1 MSMDLSIPDSL
12 PTKLRMAAT
21 YRNSVTGQVLFHRRD
36 EAQSVFAVQ
45 TGRLRL
51 VRYTSEGKLVILQI
65 VRNGESFA
73 ESALFSDLYGCDAVA
88 ETPSRVIVYPK
99 QVLLTV
105 LREQPDLAESFMSR
119 LAGKNQFLKDRLE
132 LQSIRSARERVLQ
145 YLLHTL
151 QTGETTVNFDR
162 PIKDIAAELGLT
174 PEALYRTLAQMEKE
188 GIITRTQRQ
197 ITLRTPAA

>member
-1 MSMDLSIPDSL
+1 MALSLPDSL
-12 PTKLRMAAT
+12 PSTLQTVAT
-21 YRNSVTGQVLFHRRD
+21 YQDLVAGQVLFYRRD
-36 EAQSVFAVQ
+36 QAQSVFAVE

-51 VRYTSEGKLVILQI
+51 VRYTSEGKLLILQI
-65 VRNGESFA
+65 VRSRESFA
-73 ESALFSDLYGCDAVA
+73 ESALFSDVYGCDAVA

-105 LREQPDLAESFMSR
+105 LREQPDLAASFISR

-151 QTGETTVNFDR
+151 QTGETTVNLDR
-162 PIKDIAAELGLT
+162 PIKDIAAEIGLT
-174 PEALYRTLAQMEKE
+174 PEALYRTLAQMERE

>member
-1 MSMDLSIPDSL
+1 MDLSIPDSL
-12 PTKLRMAAT
+12 PSALQLAAT
-21 YRNSVTGQVLFHRRD
+21 YRILVTGQVLFHRRD
-36 EAQSVFAVQ
+36 EAQSIFVVQ

-51 VRYTSEGKLVILQI
+51 VRYTSEGKLVILQV
-65 VRNGESFA
+65 VRAGESFA
-73 ESALFSDLYGCDAVA
+73 ESALFSEVYGCDAIV
-88 ETPSRVIVYPK
+88 EMPSRVIVYPK
-99 QVLLTV
+99 PLLLTV
-105 LREQPDLAESFMSR
+105 LRSQPDLAESFINR
-119 LAGKNQFLKDRLE
+119 LALKNQSLKDRLE

-174 PEALYRTLAQMEKE
+174 PEALYRTLAQMERE
-188 GIITRTQRQ
+188 GIITRAERQ